1 MPVSIHSG
9 QILKK
14 KSTEFIHM
22 TERSERLI
30 ERVRKNENHA
40 GVDRQQESV
49 VERKNE
55 NYVTLCKCKK

>member
-1 MPVSIHSG
+1 
-9 QILKK
+9 
-14 KSTEFIHM
+14 M
-22 TERSERLI
+22 TEKSERLI

-40 GVDRQQESV
+40 GVDRQPESV